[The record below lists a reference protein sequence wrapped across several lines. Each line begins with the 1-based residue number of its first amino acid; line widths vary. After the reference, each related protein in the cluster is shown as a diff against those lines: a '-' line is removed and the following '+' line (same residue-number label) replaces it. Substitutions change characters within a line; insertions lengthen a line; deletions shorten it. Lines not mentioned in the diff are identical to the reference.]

1 MIYSNRD
8 AMYLSYMHGN
18 CYILNIKCFREQWA
32 VHIFYKKLS
41 IKIKTKFF
49 ICVRKSK
56 LANDMLCMF
65 LLYFGKT
72 TVEKRTE
79 VVHLMFFGSLK
90 LFAYIIKMHLI
101 ILPRV
106 DTTTSCWLIFLCHVS
121 ESIVSYVLQENKLH

>member
-1 MIYSNRD
+1 
-8 AMYLSYMHGN
+8 
-18 CYILNIKCFREQWA
+18 
-32 VHIFYKKLS
+32 
-41 IKIKTKFF
+41 
-49 ICVRKSK
+49 
-56 LANDMLCMF
+56 MLCMF